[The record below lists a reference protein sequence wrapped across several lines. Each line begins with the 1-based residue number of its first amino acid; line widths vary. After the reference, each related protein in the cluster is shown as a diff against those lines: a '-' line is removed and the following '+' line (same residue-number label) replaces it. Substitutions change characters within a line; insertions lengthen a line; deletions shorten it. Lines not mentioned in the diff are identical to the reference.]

1 MLQQE
6 KGQTWSHPFNPVS
19 TWTREISEKYENC
32 FMLKIHQ
39 TLFTVL
45 RIEYQHFS
53 MEYKVLDYLALPKSA
68 DFTLIFQI
76 TFSSLDTLSSNLH
89 PHHCTCYSIHPQPF
103 SPSQAK
109 VECYFLPSLSTELWG
124 LWVPDPQQLLKN
136 VEWMKT

>member
-6 KGQTWSHPFNPVS
+6 KGQTWSHQFNPVS

-39 TLFTVL
+39 PLFTVL

-53 MEYKVLDYLALPKSA
+53 MEYKVLDYLAPPKSA
-68 DFTLIFQI
+68 DLTLIFQI
-76 TFSSLDTLSSNLH
+76 TLRSLDTLSSNLH
-89 PHHCTCYSIHPQPF
+89 PHHCTCYPIHPEPF

-109 VECYFLPSLSTELWG
+109 AECYFLPYLSTELWG
-124 LWVPDPQQLLKN
+124 LWVPDPQ
-136 VEWMKT
+136 